1 MVERQNAQQLVAGLN
16 KDVAF
21 ADKLGDGFPEDGD
34 TENIKK
40 SYHCHDDQSYTEVLK
55 KIARCV
61 SEDGVRTKLYKETAK
76 NSKDYLFPSG
86 Y

>member
-34 TENIKK
+34 T
-40 SYHCHDDQSYTEVLK
+40 
-55 KIARCV
+55 
-61 SEDGVRTKLYKETAK
+61 RTFK
-76 NSKDYLFPSG
+76 NLTTTRVKHIQRY
-86 Y
+86 